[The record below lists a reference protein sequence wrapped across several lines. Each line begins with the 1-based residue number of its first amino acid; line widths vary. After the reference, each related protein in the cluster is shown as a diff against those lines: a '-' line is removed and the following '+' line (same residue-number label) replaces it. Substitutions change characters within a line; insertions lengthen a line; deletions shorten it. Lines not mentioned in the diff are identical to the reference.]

1 MPFLALAEFLRDT
14 TETLLERWR
23 SLACRDPA
31 QPACRH
37 KLTGAELDDHL
48 PSLVRLLAAGLVEGS
63 TESIER
69 EGREHGHQRRA
80 HAYTVTEIVEEM
92 NLFRGVVLGAVDDYG
107 RADPATRTLEH
118 LVAARSRLLQLI
130 DRSVCASVEQCFRE
144 SEAARIAAERRLEEK
159 NAALEEADAQ
169 KDRFLTMLSHELRNP
184 LSPILSAVHLIQRLG
199 PKDALLEKQR
209 AIIER
214 QVRHLTKLIEDLLDV
229 HRLSNAK
236 IELRPMVLELQ
247 EAVGLAIES
256 CRPRIE
262 ASEIDLGIETSNEP
276 LRVFADPT
284 RLAQVATNL
293 IDNAAKFTAPGGSI
307 HVRVARENGEAVL
320 RVRDTGIG
328 ISADMLPRIF
338 DAFVQADSS
347 LDRRRGGLGIGLM
360 VAKNLV
366 EMHGGRIEVRS
377 EGLGHGAEFTVR
389 LPLALKVPAAS
400 SPEPVESRGSA
411 AAPTERARRIALVED
426 NDDAREALAAALEIH
441 GHEILPAAGAETALA
456 LCAAATPDVFIIDI
470 GLPGMNGLDLA
481 RALRREPCGSAAL
494 LIALSGYGTEQDK
507 SSALAAGFDAH
518 LTKPAEVAEIERL
531 LRQPRPN
538 ARQ

>member
-1 MPFLALAEFLRDT
+1 MQFVALADYLRDN

-23 SLACRDPA
+23 SLVRRDPA

-37 KLTGAELDDHL
+37 QLTGVELDDHL
-48 PSLVRLLAAGLVEGS
+48 PSLLQLLAAALVEES
-63 TESIER
+63 TETTER

-92 NLFRGVVLGAVDDYG
+92 NVFRGVVLGAVDDYG
-107 RADPATRTLEH
+107 RADPAERTLEH
-118 LVAARSRLLQLI
+118 LVAARARVLQLI

-144 SEAARIAAERRLEEK
+144 SEAARTAAERRLEEK
-159 NAALEEADAQ
+159 NIALQEADAQ

-199 PKDALLEKQR
+199 PKDPLLEKQR

-236 IELRPMVLELQ
+236 IELRPVVLELQ

-262 ASEIDLGIETSNEP
+262 ASEIDLGVETSNEP

-293 IDNAAKFTAPGGSI
+293 IENAAKFTAPGGSI
-307 HVRVARENGEAVL
+307 HVQVVREDGEAVL
-320 RVRDTGIG
+320 RVLDTGIG
-328 ISADMLPRIF
+328 ISAEMLPRIF

-366 EMHGGRIEVRS
+366 EMHGGRIEARS
-377 EGLGHGAEFTVR
+377 AGLGHGAEFTVR
-389 LPLALKVPAAS
+389 FPLALHVPGTAS
-400 SPEPVESRGSA
+400 TAPQSAVPV
-411 AAPTERARRIALVED
+411 AAPPHAVRRIALIED
-426 NDDAREALAAALEIH
+426 NEDAREALAAALEIH
-441 GHEILPAAGAETALA
+441 GHELLPAGGAEAALE
-456 LCAAATPDVFIIDI
+456 LCADQNPDVFIIDI

-481 RALRREPCGSAAL
+481 RALRRLPCGNDAF
-494 LIALSGYGTEQDK
+494 LIALSGYGAEQDK
-507 SSALAAGFDAH
+507 AAAVAAGFDAH
-518 LTKPAEVAEIERL
+518 VTKPADVEDIERL
-531 LRQPRPN
+531 LRQPRVRGAQP
-538 ARQ
+538 